1 MVLSFCPK
9 LKATV
14 PDLTQDFVFRG
25 FVLEAAEKGDDDM
38 ARKNNIKYLLKTEL
52 NKMQAYGRS
61 KFADQMKT
69 KTERSKMKQAGV
81 AFEQYRK
88 IDFCKDYIYSKNTMQ
103 TYQNEIDKF
112 AKYLSEQGLSKITLE
127 EAEKRVQ
134 EYLDFLSNTKK
145 LSACSIHTAAAALT
159 KVFKTYLWDYTIP
172 QRSVS
177 KIERGNLTYMNSE
190 TDMISKLE
198 TNRVWRINRDYLG
211 MRKREL
217 ISLKSKMIKEIDG
230 RVEIHYI
237 GKGGKHNR
245 QIFID
250 SEEKKFILSLKEG
263 KRDEDYIF
271 NKAEVNL
278 ATNLH
283 KARELRAKI
292 VYKRIC
298 NDIIKRGQI
307 AEKEYISYIEE
318 VFGAAGKR
326 LKENLHTP
334 YITRG
339 ENRKRLENGCREIS
353 YNRIAVLFVSCTI
366 LQHFRS
372 NVSVENY
379 IGK

>member
-1 MVLSFCPK
+1 
-9 LKATV
+9 
-14 PDLTQDFVFRG
+14 
-25 FVLEAAEKGDDDM
+25 M

-69 KTERSKMKQAGV
+69 KTERSKMKQAG
-81 AFEQYRK
+81 ATFGEYKK

-112 AKYLSEQGLSKITLE
+112 AKYLNELGLSKITFE
-127 EAEKRVQ
+127 EAQEKVQ

-159 KVFKTYLWDYTIP
+159 KVFKTYLWDYKIP

-177 KIERGNLTYMNSE
+177 KIERGNLTYVNSE

-198 TNRVWRINRDYLG
+198 SNRVWRINRDYLG

-217 ISLKSKMIKEIDG
+217 LSLKAKMIKEIDG

-250 SEEKKFILSLKEG
+250 SEEKEFILSLKEG
-263 KRDEDYIF
+263 KNDEDYIF
-271 NKAEVNL
+271 KKAEVNL
-278 ATNLH
+278 ASNLH
-283 KARELRAKI
+283 KARELRAKA
-292 VYKRIC
+292 VYENVC
-298 NDIIKRGQI
+298 NDIAERGDI

-318 VFGAAGKR
+318 VFSEAGKR

-334 YITRG
+334 YVTRG
-339 ENRKRLENGCREIS
+339 ENRKRLKNGCRKIS
-353 YNRIAVLFVSCTI
+353 FNRIAVLFVSCTI